1 MQIKMPTKR
10 NMVAKVGKHVV
21 SFSDTDTLFTKSE
34 VLDLLKISHVSL
46 YFWIRQGKF
55 PNGIAI
61 GDGKHGSI
69 RWIKREVYDWI
80 ANRPIRIPKGGVA
93 A

>member
-1 MQIKMPTKR
+1 MPAKHNT
-10 NMVAKVGKHVV
+10 VAKVGKHVV
-21 SFSDTDTLFTKSE
+21 SFSDTDTLLTKGE

-46 YFWIRQGKF
+46 FFWIKQGKF
-55 PNGIAI
+55 PHGIAI
-61 GDGKHGSI
+61 GDGKKGSV

-80 ANRPIRIPKGGVA
+80 ANRPARIPKGGVA